1 MITPDHARSIRLVA
15 MDVDGVL
22 TEGGIYLGST
32 GGEELELK
40 RYDIQDGM
48 GLHLL
53 KMAGIR
59 AAILTGRESESV
71 RLRAR
76 ELGIE
81 DCLQDRKARKLPAF
95 RELCRRRGIA
105 PEEAAFI
112 GDDLPDLGVLRIV
125 GLPVAVGNAVAEVKA
140 VCAVQL
146 TRNGGHGAV
155 REFVELLLKARGEWD
170 TMVEQYVVERSGEPA
185 PPASAASPAP
195 VGRG

>member
-1 MITPDHARSIRLVA
+1 MMSTDLARSIRLVA

-22 TEGGIYLGST
+22 TEGGIFLGSA
-32 GGEELELK
+32 GDAELEFK

-53 KMAGIR
+53 RMAGIR
-59 AAILTGRESESV
+59 AAILTGRESSSV
-71 RLRAR
+71 RMRAR

-105 PEEAAFI
+105 PEDAAFI
-112 GDDLPDLGVLRIV
+112 GDDLPDLGILRIV
-125 GLPVAVGNAVAEVKA
+125 GMPVAVGNAVEEVKA
-140 VCAVQL
+140 ASVVRL

-170 TMVEQYVVERSGEPA
+170 DLVEQYVLERSD
-185 PPASAASPAP
+185 ASAPAAP
-195 VGRG
+195 AGLG

>member
-1 MITPDHARSIRLVA
+1 MITPDRARSIRLVA

-22 TEGGIYLGST
+22 TEGGIFLGST
-32 GGEELELK
+32 GGEELEFK

-59 AAILTGRESESV
+59 TAILTGRESESV
-71 RLRAR
+71 RMRAR

-95 RELCRRRGIA
+95 RELCRRRGIS

-125 GLPVAVGNAVAEVKA
+125 GLPVAVGNAAAEVKA
-140 VCAVQL
+140 IGAVQL

-155 REFVELLLKARGEWD
+155 REFAELLLKTRGEWD
-170 TMVEQYVVERSGEPA
+170 DLVEQYVLDRSREPA
-185 PPASAASPAP
+185 PPAPSAPA
-195 VGRG
+195 GRG